1 MASASA
7 VRPCSF
13 YPPPSEDQ
21 TRVNP
26 TETLQYEYQIFLQ
39 NYKKNPD
46 GLRRQLYTQG
56 SELGQLMS
64 SSSPNCS
71 RTFFYYSLFAI
82 VRVDRSGSIQRIQT
96 CAQSGVNG
104 NPDSA
109 SPVDAA
115 IRCYS
120 ILVSNLYQSGKGEL
134 AEMVCDFLKE
144 DYCIEKREDFQEFVK
159 RKHKILYLILSDG
172 AAYAAAPDGIKNEIL
187 NELRDGM
194 FLRSVLSIKNIAHP
208 GVAHPGVVQANAILA
223 ANGLPPIVYSPQ
235 AAADAAAYI
244 ASKPFALLYQK
255 EFAQYSGGSS
265 SGGGGS
271 SSGGGGS
278 RRKQKLKSMKSKS
291 KSHKINRKK
300 SHRRRHRR
308 HRDHR
313 DR

>member
-1 MASASA
+1 MATAA
-7 VRPCSF
+7 RPCSF

-39 NYKKNPD
+39 HYKKNPD

-255 EFAQYSGGSS
+255 EFAQYSGGNGRG
-265 SGGGGS
+265 SG
-271 SSGGGGS
+271 
-278 RRKQKLKSMKSKS
+278 RKRKQKLKSMKSKS

-300 SHRRRHRR
+300 THRRRHRR

>member
-144 DYCIEKREDFQEFVK
+144 DYCIEKREDLQEFVK

-208 GVAHPGVVQANAILA
+208 GVVQANAILA

-255 EFAQYSGGSS
+255 EFAQYSGGNGRG
-265 SGGGGS
+265 SG
-271 SSGGGGS
+271 
-278 RRKQKLKSMKSKS
+278 RKRKLKFMKSMKSKS

>member
-1 MASASA
+1 MATAA
-7 VRPCSF
+7 RPCSF

-39 NYKKNPD
+39 HYKKNPD

-134 AEMVCDFLKE
+134 AEIVCDFLKE
-144 DYCIEKREDFQEFVK
+144 DYCTEKREDFQEFLK

-255 EFAQYSGGSS
+255 EFAQYSGGNGRG
-265 SGGGGS
+265 SG
-271 SSGGGGS
+271 
-278 RRKQKLKSMKSKS
+278 RKRKQKLKSMKSKS

-300 SHRRRHRR
+300 THRRRHRR

>member
-71 RTFFYYSLFAI
+71 RTFFYYSLFTI

-144 DYCIEKREDFQEFVK
+144 DYCIEKREDLQEFVK

-208 GVAHPGVVQANAILA
+208 GVVQANAILA

-255 EFAQYSGGSS
+255 EFAQYSGGNGRG
-265 SGGGGS
+265 SG
-271 SSGGGGS
+271 
-278 RRKQKLKSMKSKS
+278 RKRKLKFMKSMKSKS

>member
-1 MASASA
+1 MASTST

-13 YPPPSEDQ
+13 YPPPTEDQ

-82 VRVDRSGSIQRIQT
+82 VRVDQSGSIQRIQT
-96 CAQSGVNG
+96 CAQNGVNG
-104 NPDSA
+104 HPDSA

-134 AEMVCDFLKE
+134 AEIVCDFLKE
-144 DYCIEKREDFQEFVK
+144 DYCTEKRADLQEFVK
-159 RKHKILYLILSDG
+159 RKYKILYLILSDG

-187 NELRDGM
+187 FELRDGM
-194 FLRSVLSIKNIAHP
+194 FLRSVLSMKN
-208 GVAHPGVVQANAILA
+208 VAHPGVVQANAILA

-244 ASKPFALLYQK
+244 ASRPFALLYQR
-255 EFAQYSGGSS
+255 EFSQY

-278 RRKQKLKSMKSKS
+278 RRKQKSKSMKSKS
-291 KSHKINRKK
+291 KSKSNRINRINRKK
-300 SHRRRHRR
+300 THRRHRR
-308 HRDHR
+308 HFRIR
-313 DR
+313 

>member
-56 SELGQLMS
+56 SERGQLMS

-144 DYCIEKREDFQEFVK
+144 DYCIEKREDLQEFVK

-208 GVAHPGVVQANAILA
+208 GVVQANAILA

-255 EFAQYSGGSS
+255 EFAQYSGGNGRG
-265 SGGGGS
+265 SG
-271 SSGGGGS
+271 
-278 RRKQKLKSMKSKS
+278 RKRKLKFMKSMKSKS

>member
-208 GVAHPGVVQANAILA
+208 GVVQANAILS

-255 EFAQYSGGSS
+255 EFAQYSGGNGRG
-265 SGGGGS
+265 SG
-271 SSGGGGS
+271 
-278 RRKQKLKSMKSKS
+278 RKRKQKLKSMKSKS

>member
-144 DYCIEKREDFQEFVK
+144 DYCIEKREDLQEFVK

-172 AAYAAAPDGIKNEIL
+172 AAYSAAPDGIKNEIL

-194 FLRSVLSIKNIAHP
+194 FLRSVLSIKNI
-208 GVAHPGVVQANAILA
+208 AHPGVVQANAILA

-255 EFAQYSGGSS
+255 EFAQYSGGNGRG
-265 SGGGGS
+265 SG
-271 SSGGGGS
+271 
-278 RRKQKLKSMKSKS
+278 RKRKLKFMKSMKSKS

>member
-1 MASASA
+1 MATAA
-7 VRPCSF
+7 RPCSF
-13 YPPPSEDQ
+13 YPPPTEDQ

-82 VRVDRSGSIQRIQT
+82 VRVDQPGSIQRIQT
-96 CAQSGVNG
+96 CAQNGVNG
-104 NPDSA
+104 HPDSA

-134 AEMVCDFLKE
+134 AEIVCDFLKE
-144 DYCIEKREDFQEFVK
+144 DYCTEKREDLQQFLN
-159 RKHKILYLILSDG
+159 RKYKILYLILCDG
-172 AAYAAAPDGIKNEIL
+172 AAYAAAPAGIKNEIL
-187 NELRDGM
+187 FELRDGM
-194 FLRSVLSIKNIAHP
+194 FLRSVLSMKNAAHL
-208 GVAHPGVVQANAILA
+208 GVVQANAILA
-223 ANGLPPIVYSPQ
+223 ANGLPLIVYSPQ
-235 AAADAAAYI
+235 AAAGAAAYI
-244 ASKPFALLYQK
+244 ESRPFALLYQR

-265 SGGGGS
+265 SSSGGSGSS

-278 RRKQKLKSMKSKS
+278 RRKQKSKSMKSKS
-291 KSHKINRKK
+291 KSKSKLNKINRKQT
-300 SHRRRHRR
+300 HRRHRR
-308 HRDHR
+308 HFRIR
-313 DR
+313 

>member
-208 GVAHPGVVQANAILA
+208 GVVQANAILS

>member
-1 MASASA
+1 MATAA
-7 VRPCSF
+7 RPCSF
-13 YPPPSEDQ
+13 YHPPTEDQ

-46 GLRRQLYTQG
+46 GLKRQLYTQG
-56 SELGQLMS
+56 SEFSQLMS

-82 VRVDRSGSIQRIQT
+82 VRVDKSGSIQRIQT
-96 CAQSGVNG
+96 CAQNGVNG
-104 NPDSA
+104 HPDSA

-120 ILVSNLYQSGKGEL
+120 ILVSNLYQSGKREL
-134 AEMVCDFLKE
+134 AEIVCDFLKE
-144 DYCIEKREDFQEFVK
+144 DYCTEKRENLQEFLK
-159 RKHKILYLILSDG
+159 RKYKILYLILCDG

-187 NELRDGM
+187 FELRDGM
-194 FLRSVLSIKNIAHP
+194 FLRSVLSMKN
-208 GVAHPGVVQANAILA
+208 VAHPGVVQANAILA

-255 EFAQYSGGSS
+255 EFAQYSGG
-265 SGGGGS
+265 
-271 SSGGGGS
+271 GS
-278 RRKQKLKSMKSKS
+278 RRKRKLKSMKMMKS
-291 KSHKINRKK
+291 KSNRINRKNRK
-300 SHRRRHRR
+300 KTHRPHCRHCRIR
-308 HRDHR
+308 
-313 DR
+313 

>member
-1 MASASA
+1 MATAA
-7 VRPCSF
+7 RPCSF

-39 NYKKNPD
+39 HYKKNPD

-144 DYCIEKREDFQEFVK
+144 DYCTEKREDFQEFLK

-255 EFAQYSGGSS
+255 EFAQYSGGNGRG
-265 SGGGGS
+265 SG
-271 SSGGGGS
+271 
-278 RRKQKLKSMKSKS
+278 RKRKQKLKSMKSKS

-300 SHRRRHRR
+300 THRRRHRR

>member
-1 MASASA
+1 MATA

-13 YPPPSEDQ
+13 YPPPTEDQ

-56 SELGQLMS
+56 SELGRLMS

-82 VRVDRSGSIQRIQT
+82 VRVDQSGSIQRIQT
-96 CAQSGVNG
+96 CAQNGVNG
-104 NPDSA
+104 HPDSA

-134 AEMVCDFLKE
+134 AEIVCDFLKE
-144 DYCIEKREDFQEFVK
+144 DYCTEKRADLQQFLK
-159 RKHKILYLILSDG
+159 RKYKILYLILCDG
-172 AAYAAAPDGIKNEIL
+172 AAYASAPDGIKNEIL
-187 NELRDGM
+187 FELRDGM
-194 FLRSVLSIKNIAHP
+194 FLRSVLSMKNVAHP
-208 GVAHPGVVQANAILA
+208 GVAHPGVAQANAILS

-300 SHRRRHRR
+300 THRRRHRR